1 MILPWARPLSLLQCS
16 HTVIVSFRHLSPRKS
31 FSGQIFGLDQHGS
44 SDCRRAEKD
53 CIVNN
58 NHLNNMACLLLS
70 SNMAPLFAASQLWPP
85 LFSWEGKGDLCFQL
99 RPINWLPL
107 LLLFL
112 LLASFFYNF
121 FIIWCMYGARTWNT
135 SLSASKFMF
144 VFRWNF
150 SFPFPLLA
158 DFSVCLIP
166 PSPPS
171 DWPFLLPFRHEKTT
185 RGESLRQQVGG
196 LFERLFG
203 LISESGFLVSIC
215 GAVKHQVLNNSS

>member
-1 MILPWARPLSLLQCS
+1 M
-16 HTVIVSFRHLSPRKS
+16 VNFRHLSPRKS
-31 FSGQIFGLDQHGS
+31 FSGHFWIGS
-44 SDCRRAEKD
+44 SDCFRAEKD

-85 LFSWEGKGDLCFQL
+85 LFSREGKGDLCFQL
-99 RPINWLPL
+99 RPIYWLPL
-107 LLLFL
+107 LLLFVLL
-112 LLASFFYNF
+112 LLALFFFSFDV
-121 FIIWCMYGARTWNT
+121 WYGARTWST
-135 SLSASKFMF
+135 SLWASKFMF

-158 DFSVCLIP
+158 DFVSVCLIP
-166 PSPPS
+166 PSSPS
-171 DWPFLLPFRHEKTT
+171 DWPFLLPFRHEKNT
-185 RGESLRQQVGG
+185 RGESVRQQVGG

-215 GAVKHQVLNNSS
+215 GAVKHQVLNNSSYWALS